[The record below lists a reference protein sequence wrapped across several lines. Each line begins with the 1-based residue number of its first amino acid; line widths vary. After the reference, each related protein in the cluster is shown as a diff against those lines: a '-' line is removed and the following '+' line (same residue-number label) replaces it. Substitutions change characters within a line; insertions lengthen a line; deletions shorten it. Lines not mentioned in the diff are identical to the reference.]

1 MRMVP
6 PRLQKRMVSSVHA
19 GKRQFGV
26 GHFGRPKGRARGQMG
41 LKKHFGVSQ
50 IESKKNSKYFISHL
64 HSIGRTSIGVVPD
77 DRCQHL
83 VVAAA
88 VFQGQSHH
96 PPARLG
102 HVRVPR
108 ERRVVQLM
116 LMLT

>member
-50 IESKKNSKYFISHL
+50 IESKKNSKYFITFIPL
-64 HSIGRTSIGVVPD
+64 GGPPLPLGLFLTIVASILSWPPPFSRGSLITLPLVLVMCVFLGSVV
-77 DRCQHL
+77 
-83 VVAAA
+83 
-88 VFQGQSHH
+88 
-96 PPARLG
+96 
-102 HVRVPR
+102 
-108 ERRVVQLM
+108 
-116 LMLT
+116 